1 MIKIL
6 GIKNMS
12 ETENKNT
19 VSLIMNDLLK
29 EKRAD
34 RRWRNIRFIAWF
46 LLIAYIVINLLN
58 YTGRPKLGSA
68 DSNNHVALVRLN
80 GMISPEREFSADE
93 VIPILQDAFSDKS
106 AKGLII
112 DINSPGGTPVQA
124 GIIHDAILTLK
135 KKYNKKVIIVGED
148 LLTSG
153 AYFVAVAGDKIYVN
167 ASTIIGSIGV
177 IMKGFGF
184 VDIMKKIGIERRV
197 YISGNDKNRLDPF
210 LPENPNDVKKVQ
222 TVMDGI
228 RQNFVAAVLEGRK
241 GKLKSNPDALFN
253 GDFWSGQTAVDI
265 GLADGIGNLMDV
277 MNKEF
282 NTTEYTEYGGTPTIF
297 RRLNNQFSSVFDSFF
312 YLSG

>member
-1 MIKIL
+1 MQEI
-6 GIKNMS
+6 
-12 ETENKNT
+12 ENKDAI
-19 VSLIMNDLLK
+19 SLMMSDLLK
-29 EKRAD
+29 EKRAE

-46 LLIAYIVINLLN
+46 LLIAYIVMSVFS
-58 YTGRPKLGSA
+58 YTGHPTLGTTEQ
-68 DSNNHVALVRLN
+68 NKYIALVRLT

-93 VIPILQDAFSDKS
+93 VIPILQDAFSDKY

-167 ASTIIGSIGV
+167 ASTITGSIGV

-184 VDIMKKIGIERRV
+184 VDVMKKIGIERRV

-210 LPENPNDVKKVQ
+210 LPENPNDIKKIQ
-222 TVMDGI
+222 TVMNGI
-228 RQNFVAAVLEGRK
+228 RQNFIAAVLEGRK
-241 GKLKSNPDALFN
+241 GKLKSNADILFN
-253 GDFWSGQTAVDI
+253 GDFWSGQAAVDI

-282 NTTEYTEYGGTPTIF
+282 HTTEYKEYGGTSTFF
-297 RRLNNQFSSVFDSFF
+297 RRLNGQFNSLFDSFF